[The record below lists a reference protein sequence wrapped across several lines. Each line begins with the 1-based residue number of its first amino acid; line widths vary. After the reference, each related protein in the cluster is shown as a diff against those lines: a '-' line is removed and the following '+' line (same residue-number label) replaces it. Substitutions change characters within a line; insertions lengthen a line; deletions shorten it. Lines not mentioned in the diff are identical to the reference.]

1 MDFDVAKLA
10 SKSDDIVVFIL
21 VLLLEVFA
29 FEFEG
34 VDLEGEFVDLLV
46 FVDGVIL
53 VLGGHW
59 TEFDGVVLEF
69 GQALVFSVYLWLEI
83 WDVLDFGFYVRLQF
97 GYYDLFLLDLL
108 GYVLEILLFHLA
120 LGA

>member
-1 MDFDVAKLA
+1 
-10 SKSDDIVVFIL
+10 
-21 VLLLEVFA
+21 
-29 FEFEG
+29 
-34 VDLEGEFVDLLV
+34 LLV

>member
-1 MDFDVAKLA
+1 LDFDVAKLA

-53 VLGGHW
+53 VLGGH
-59 TEFDGVVLEF
+59 
-69 GQALVFSVYLWLEI
+69 
-83 WDVLDFGFYVRLQF
+83 
-97 GYYDLFLLDLL
+97 
-108 GYVLEILLFHLA
+108 
-120 LGA
+120 